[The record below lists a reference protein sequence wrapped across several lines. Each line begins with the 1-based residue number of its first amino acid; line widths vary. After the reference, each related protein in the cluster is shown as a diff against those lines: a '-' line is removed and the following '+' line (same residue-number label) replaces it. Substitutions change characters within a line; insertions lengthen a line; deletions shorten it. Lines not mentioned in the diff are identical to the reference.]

1 MSELSQLVEHNTAQQ
16 QFILTVEGLQA
27 VLAYRM
33 RDASTLDFYRTY
45 VPDELRGRSIAA
57 ILVERGLQ
65 FAQEKGWQ
73 VVPSCS
79 YVQVYMERQRRKAGA

>member
-1 MSELSQLVEHNTAQQ
+1 MQNLKNSIQHDTTQQ
-16 QFILTVEGLQA
+16 QFTLTVEGLQS

-79 YVQVYMERQRRKAGA
+79 YVQVYMERQRRTAGA

>member
-16 QFILTVEGLQA
+16 QFILTVEGLQS

-57 ILVERGLQ
+57 ILVECGLQ

-79 YVQVYMERQRRKAGA
+79 YVQVYMERRRRKAGA